1 MREFILRIKT
11 IAPFLVF
18 FIYLIAFACDA
29 AAVESCKGHTSA
41 VVVDTAQHRLWLCQ
55 EEKKFGEF
63 KVAIGRGG
71 IDKRKQGDKK
81 TPLGEYSLGT
91 PRPSNRFGIF
101 IPVGYPTPDQEA
113 KGFTG
118 SAVGVHGPSR
128 ILKGLGRLSTWIDWT
143 EGCIAVGTDKEISE
157 ISQSVKELNVDRI
170 IIK

>member
-1 MREFILRIKT
+1 MREFILRIKP

-18 FIYLIAFACDA
+18 FIYFIDFACDA
-29 AAVESCKGHTSA
+29 AALEPCKGHTSA

-101 IPVGYPTPDQEA
+101 IPVGYPTPNQEA

>member
-18 FIYLIAFACDA
+18 FIYLIDFACDA
-29 AAVESCKGHTSA
+29 SAIEPCKGQKSA
-41 VVVDTAQHRLWLCQ
+41 VVVDTVQHRLWLCQ

-63 KVAIGRGG
+63 EVSIGRGG

-91 PRPSNRFGIF
+91 PRPSNKFGIF

-118 SAVGVHGPSR
+118 SNVGIHGPSR
-128 ILKGLGRLSTWIDWT
+128 ILKGFGRFSTCADWT

-157 ISQSVKELNVDRI
+157 ISQLVKELNVNRI